1 MRNKMKASRLAVCY
15 AICMLLLLLLPLYKA
30 DCQNYAEYSVQINSD
45 GSALWK
51 VTNFSDVNATVD
63 TFQDFQQRT
72 FNLVNSAASLTHREM
87 SVDENSLQINTTI
100 SSDSKITEYSF
111 TWLNFSII
119 QGNKIIF
126 GDVFQVNN
134 FFSQLYGDA
143 ALQISYPST
152 FTVKSVTPPPYERDD
167 SAKTL
172 SWARTQDLVDSKSS
186 VVLTSALSNGNSN
199 QQWWQQYT
207 IIGTILV
214 AGAALSFVGFY
225 TFKRHKVN
233 RKSETN
239 AILAETPQFESED
252 EKILKILKSSGGS
265 MRQSDIN
272 DKCGFSKAKTS
283 QLLTA
288 LEKKGVITRYKK
300 GRDKIVNLNQKVAGD

>member
-1 MRNKMKASRLAVCY
+1 MKARRLAVCY

-30 DCQNYAEYSVQINSD
+30 DCQNYIEYSVQINSD

-63 TFQDFQQRT
+63 TFQDFQQRA

-87 SVDENSLQINTTI
+87 SLDENSLQINTTI
-100 SSDSKITEYSF
+100 SSDSKVTEYSF

-119 QGNKIIF
+119 QGNEIIF

-152 FTVKSVTPPPYERDD
+152 FTVKSVTPPPYEQDD
-167 SAKTL
+167 SDKTL
-172 SWARTQDLVDSKSS
+172 SWARTQDLVDSESS
-186 VVLTSALSNGNSN
+186 IVLTSALSNGNSN
-199 QQWWQQYT
+199 QHGWQQYT
-207 IIGTILV
+207 IIGAILV
-214 AGAALSFVGFY
+214 VGAVLSFVGFY
-225 TFKRHKVN
+225 TFRRRRIN
-233 RKSETN
+233 GKSETN
-239 AILAETPQFESED
+239 AILPETSQFESED
-252 EKILKILKSSGGS
+252 DKILKILKSNGGS

-272 DKCGFSKAKTS
+272 DKCRFSKAKTS
-283 QLLTA
+283 QLLAA
-288 LEKKGVITRYKK
+288 LEKKGVITRYKN

>member
-1 MRNKMKASRLAVCY
+1 MKARRLAVCY

-30 DCQNYAEYSVQINSD
+30 DCQNYIEYSVQINSD

-63 TFQDFQQRT
+63 TFQDFQQRA

-87 SVDENSLQINTTI
+87 SLDENSLQINTTI
-100 SSDSKITEYSF
+100 SSDSKVTEYSF
-111 TWLNFSII
+111 TWLNFTMLH
-119 QGNKIIF
+119 GNEIIF

-152 FTVKSVTPPPYERDD
+152 FTVKSVTPPPYEQDD
-167 SAKTL
+167 SDKTL

-186 VVLTSALSNGNSN
+186 VVLTNAPTNGNSN

-207 IIGTILV
+207 IIGAILIV
-214 AGAALSFVGFY
+214 GASLSFAGFY
-225 TFKRHKVN
+225 TFKRRRIN
-233 RKSETN
+233 RKPETN
-239 AILAETPQFESED
+239 AILPETSQFESED
-252 EKILKILKSSGGS
+252 DKILKILKSCGGS